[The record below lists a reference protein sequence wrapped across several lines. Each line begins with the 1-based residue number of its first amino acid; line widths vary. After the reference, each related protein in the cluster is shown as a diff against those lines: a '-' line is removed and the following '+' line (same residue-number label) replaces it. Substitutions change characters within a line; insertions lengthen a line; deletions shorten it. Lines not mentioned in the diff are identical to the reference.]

1 MLFFIQLTI
10 NTASLSDNV
19 FMEIVISA
27 FSVGGRQEVDRKQE
41 IGELSMLLNT
51 RNKGHLSHL
60 FAAQVNK

>member
-1 MLFFIQLTI
+1 
-10 NTASLSDNV
+10 
-19 FMEIVISA
+19 MEIVIGA